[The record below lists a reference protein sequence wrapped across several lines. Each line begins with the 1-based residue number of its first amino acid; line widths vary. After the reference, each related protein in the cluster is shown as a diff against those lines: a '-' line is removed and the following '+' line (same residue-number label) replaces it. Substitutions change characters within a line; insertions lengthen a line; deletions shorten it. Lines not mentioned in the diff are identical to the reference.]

1 MRLLYTITTAASLAL
16 ASIRAHKL
24 RSFLTL
30 LGVIIGVGSV
40 VIVGAAIE
48 GLGSYAEETT
58 SKVFGSDSYQIG
70 QLLQVGRLSRRER
83 FERLKYNH
91 QIRLE
96 DYTYLRQLTGER
108 VYYSP
113 YRLKT
118 EDIRSQGRLLES
130 TSIIGVSA
138 NLADIREVNL
148 TDGRFFTEQEERS
161 KIQVAVIGEDVR
173 TEFFGDM
180 SPLGRQL
187 RIAGREF
194 TIVGVQEK
202 IGNAGG
208 QSQDNVA
215 FIPATVF
222 NRIYGPERTMV
233 LFARARPDSGLKLE
247 DALDLS
253 RVALRNRFKTRPGM
267 PDNFDTLTPDSI
279 RQFIAQVMALI
290 GAIVVPV
297 TCISLVVGGIVIMN
311 IMLVSVTE
319 RTREIGVRLSLGAR
333 RSDLMLQF
341 LLEAVFMSAVGGA
354 VGLAGGA
361 LVARVASI
369 ATGVHLKVTLPY
381 VVLALFV
388 SSAVGILSGWYP
400 ASRASRM
407 DPVEALRAE

>member
-1 MRLLYTITTAASLAL
+1 M
-16 ASIRAHKL
+16 
-24 RSFLTL
+24 
-30 LGVIIGVGSV
+30 IIGVGSV

-48 GLGSYAEETT
+48 GLGNYAEETT

-70 QLLQVGRLSRRER
+70 QLLQVGRMSRRER

-96 DYTYLRQLTGER
+96 DYAYLRQLTGDR
-108 VYYSP
+108 ILYSP

-118 EDIRSQGRLLES
+118 EDIRVQGRLLES

-138 NLADIREVNL
+138 NLAEIREVTL

-161 KIQVAVIGEDVR
+161 KAQVAVIGEDVR
-173 TEFFGDM
+173 TEFFGDS
-180 SPLGRQL
+180 SPLGKVL

-222 NRIYGPERTMV
+222 TRIYGPERSMV
-233 LFARARPDSGLKLE
+233 LFARARPGSGLSL
-247 DALDLS
+247 DAALDLS
-253 RVALRNRFKTRPGM
+253 RVALRNRFKARPGK
-267 PDNFDTLTPDSI
+267 PDNFDTITPDSI
-279 RQFIAQVMALI
+279 RQFIAQVMGLI
-290 GAIVVPV
+290 GAIVVPI

-311 IMLVSVTE
+311 IMLVSVSE
-319 RTREIGVRLSLGAR
+319 RTREIGVRKSLGAR

-354 VGLAGGA
+354 LGLAGGA
-361 LVARVASI
+361 LVAKVASL
-369 ATGVHLKVTLPY
+369 ATGVTLKVTLPY
-381 VVLALFV
+381 VLLALFV

-400 ASRASRM
+400 ASRAARL